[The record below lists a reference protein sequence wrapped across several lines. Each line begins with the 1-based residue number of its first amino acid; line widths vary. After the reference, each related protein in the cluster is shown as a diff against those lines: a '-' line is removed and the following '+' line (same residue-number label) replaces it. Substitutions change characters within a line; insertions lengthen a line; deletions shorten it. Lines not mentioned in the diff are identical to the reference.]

1 MPVTQGNRGTLAL
14 DGRQFE
20 VTSERTSAGHRIR
33 VSGEMDLSVI
43 DAVDREIRHAE
54 EADSERIV
62 LDLDQLEFLDAAGI
76 RMLLDA
82 DARSKGKGRRLQIT
96 RAASAQVQRV
106 LDLTGV
112 GEVLPFAA

>member
-1 MPVTQGNRGTLAL
+1 MTQGNRGTLAL
-14 DGRQFE
+14 DGQFE
-20 VTSERTSAGHRIR
+20 VKSEHTSAGHRIR
-33 VSGEMDLSVI
+33 VVGEMDLSVI
-43 DAVDREIRHAE
+43 DVVDREIRHAE

-82 DARSKGKGRRLQIT
+82 DARSKGKGRLQIT
-96 RAASAQVQRV
+96 RTASAQVQRV
-106 LDLTGV
+106 LDLTGA